1 MPSIKE
7 MNHALFRSAYHLNE
21 AAKHLSNV
29 NEFQDESNKLFNMA
43 YEIISI
49 VKPEEEKVSEK
60 KMLSILDEIID
71 FDEEEEN
78 K

>member
-43 YEIISI
+43 YEMISI